1 MPLQGST
8 KRRRGRATEAAA
20 AEADALFS
28 LPPEVL
34 DDILNRVGIR
44 DAVRTSVLSRVWR
57 CRWEELSSLDL
68 CFPLSGD
75 HEGARKGLGAVDG
88 VLLRCPG
95 RVQRFCADLD
105 NTYAGRIHDWL
116 RVLSRRGVEIL
127 DLSFGDGFPALP
139 SSVFSCGRLSSLRLC
154 GCSIPPLPR
163 GFVAFPELRTL
174 ILMNVRL
181 HDYGEYQLEEIIDTA
196 PLLQYLGLT
205 DVLIGGARAKK
216 WVIRAPNLRH
226 FTICSEISNGWILKE
241 LTSLRSALV
250 RVSDF
255 LVDHHFAKFL
265 LGLAQVTKL
274 MVIYNIRV
282 IFMICRL
289 HVPGCCKKPAHI
301 ASLHGHG

>member
-20 AEADALFS
+20 ADADALFS

-68 CFPLSGD
+68 SFPRHGD
-75 HEGARKGLGAVDG
+75 GEGTPEGLGAVDRI
-88 VLLRCPG
+88 LLRCPG

-127 DLSFGDGFPALP
+127 ELSFGDGFPALP
-139 SSVFSCGRLSSLRLC
+139 SSVFSCGRLRSLKLC
-154 GCSIPPLPR
+154 GCSIPPLPP
-163 GFVAFPELRTL
+163 GFVAFPELRKL
-174 ILMNVRL
+174 VLMKVRL

-196 PLLQYLGLT
+196 PLLQSLHLT
-205 DVLIGGARAKK
+205 DVLIGGAHAKK

-226 FTICSEISNGWILKE
+226 FTICSKINDGWILKE

-265 LGLAQVTKL
+265 SGLAQVTEL
-274 MVIYNIRV
+274 MVINDIRV
-282 IFMICRL
+282 ILFYL
-289 HVPGCCKKPAHI
+289 
-301 ASLHGHG
+301 SLVWLNQLKCS

>member
-1 MPLQGST
+1 MPLQGSA

-68 CFPLSGD
+68 SFRR
-75 HEGARKGLGAVDG
+75 HEDGLRVIDG
-88 VLLRCPG
+88 VFLRCPG

-127 DLSFGDGFPALP
+127 DLSCCDGFPALP
-139 SSVFSCGRLSSLRLC
+139 SSVFSCVRLTSLSLR
-154 GCSIPPLPR
+154 GCSIPPLPP
-163 GFVAFPELRTL
+163 GFVAFPELRIL
-174 ILMNVRL
+174 VLMNVRL
-181 HDYGEYQLEEIIDTA
+181 HDSGEYQLEEIIGTS
-196 PLLQYLGLT
+196 PLLENLQVG
-205 DVLIGGARAKK
+205 DVLFSGGHVRK

-226 FTICSEISNGWILKE
+226 LALCSENNDGWILKK
-241 LTSLRSALV
+241 LASLCSAQIAF
-250 RVSDF
+250 SDF
-255 LVDHHFAKFL
+255 LVHGNFAKFL
-265 LGLAQVTKL
+265 SGLVQVTEL
-274 MVIYNIRV
+274 VIAPFNIPV
-282 IFMICRL
+282 NFIYL
-289 HVPGCCKKPAHI
+289 
-301 ASLHGHG
+301 SLVD